1 MGDLARQYKPS
12 TVKKLF
18 MLSGNQCAEPSCSR
32 QLLAKDGESIVAKIC
47 HIEAASDD
55 GPRFNID
62 MDDDERRHFDNLI
75 LLCDEDH
82 TIIDNKVNE
91 AKFPVLLL
99 KEWKK
104 NHEGKLLSEKLRN
117 KPSLL
122 KDAINSIANINWD
135 EVEEEVSLSS
145 FNPKDK
151 LNYNAVKRNVSLI
164 NEYKSYHGKIN
175 SLYDEIEKQGSFKK
189 EKLLN
194 NIRFLYVKIKGK
206 YVLDSED
213 ELEIIKSNSDNIID
227 DIYDEIYAK
236 IEETSSFDED
246 IMLAINLIIV
256 DAFMRCKI
264 LEEPV

>member
-1 MGDLARQYKPS
+1 
-12 TVKKLF
+12 
-18 MLSGNQCAEPSCSR
+18 MLSGNECAEPNCGR
-32 QLLAKDGESIVAKIC
+32 RLLAKDNESIVAKIC
-47 HIEAASDD
+47 HIEAASAD
-55 GPRFNID
+55 GPRFNPA
-62 MDDDERRHFDNLI
+62 MTDDERRHFDNLI

-82 TIIDNKVNE
+82 TIIDNKANE
-91 AKFPVLLL
+91 SLYSVPLL

-104 NHEGKLLSEKLRN
+104 NHESKLLGEKLRS

-135 EVEEEVSLSS
+135 EIEETPSLNS

-151 LNYNAVKRNVSLI
+151 ISYNSIKRNVSII
-164 NEYKSYHGKIN
+164 NEYKSYYGKIN

-194 NIRFLYVKIKGK
+194 NIRYIYVRVKGK
-206 YVLDSED
+206 YVLDAENPLD
-213 ELEIIKSNSDNIID
+213 IIRLNSDNIID
-227 DIYDEIYAK
+227 DIYDEIYTK
-236 IEETSSFDED
+236 IEESNSFDDD
-246 IMLAINLIIV
+246 IVLAINLIIV